1 MRYRHSSLPSNE
13 RGAALVMAL
22 LIFALSA
29 ALIVAMK
36 SDFERVY
43 QRGANVFLAEQ
54 SRAYLR
60 GAEGLASLALLAD
73 YDVDK
78 KADQARDSL
87 DEVWAREEVPY
98 PLDEGGWLSGK
109 LEDLQG
115 RFNLNLCG
123 SVPCA

>member
-1 MRYRHSSLPSNE
+1 
-13 RGAALVMAL
+13 MAL

-87 DEVWAREEVPY
+87 DEV
-98 PLDEGGWLSGK
+98 
-109 LEDLQG
+109 
-115 RFNLNLCG
+115 
-123 SVPCA
+123 